1 MQLIFSLTYATTAT
15 TEDNKIWSID
25 INSVMQFS
33 LLFLLKN
40 DTINLEK
47 KSLMGVIIMQNEDL
61 NYFSNNQLKFSN
73 EELKAIKK
81 KTHNMLNKDRIIKV
95 EKNHFW
101 IYLVLM
107 VLGFI
112 LVMPYVFVST
122 SCKVAENALS
132 TTMSIGAG
140 IIGAVILAYLIE
152 WSNELKSDKDK
163 INNYNCSIQNVHL
176 TLWKVF
182 MCRPLSN
189 LNGNLSNI
197 KPFIDQQAD
206 LYISYYEI
214 AIRQIDTHIEQ
225 FGNLIDKDIYNDLLL
240 VKEQLIRFISGIKNR
255 IDANYILSLDGS
267 KEYLEKHCTTK
278 WLKDQWLIY

>member
-1 MQLIFSLTYATTAT
+1 
-15 TEDNKIWSID
+15 
-25 INSVMQFS
+25 
-33 LLFLLKN
+33 
-40 DTINLEK
+40 
-47 KSLMGVIIMQNEDL
+47 MQNEDL
-61 NYFSNNQLKFSN
+61 NYHSTIQFNFSN
-73 EELKAIKK
+73 EELKTIKK
-81 KTHNMLNKDRIIKV
+81 KTHKILDKGRIIRV

-101 IYLVLM
+101 IYLSLL
-107 VLGFI
+107 VLGFMLAIPYI
-112 LVMPYVFVST
+112 LIPA
-122 SCKVAENALS
+122 SCEIAENALS

-152 WSNELKSDKDK
+152 LSNELKSDKGK
-163 INNYNCSIQNVHL
+163 INNYNCSIQNIHL

-189 LNGNLSNI
+189 LNANLSNI

-225 FGNLIDKDIYNDLLL
+225 FENLIDEDICNDLLL

-255 IDANYILSLDGS
+255 IDANYILSLDGP
-267 KEYLEKHCTTK
+267 KEWLKKHCTQK
-278 WLKDQWLIY
+278 WLKDQLLVY